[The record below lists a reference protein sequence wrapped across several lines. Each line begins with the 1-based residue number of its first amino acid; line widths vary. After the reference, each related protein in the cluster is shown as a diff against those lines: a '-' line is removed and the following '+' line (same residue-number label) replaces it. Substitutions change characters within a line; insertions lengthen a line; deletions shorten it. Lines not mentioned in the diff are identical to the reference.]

1 MECKKTMG
9 IYSGRSV
16 QFHGTIFGDKEAVF
30 VAKPAK
36 RCKEERYVDAEHPFL
51 GILAGNKAFKDC
63 LIDFTVHRFPGFT
76 LQE

>member
-1 MECKKTMG
+1 MVCKKTMG

-16 QFHGTIFGDKEAVF
+16 QFFRTIFGDKEAVF
-30 VAKPAK
+30 KTKPNK
-36 RCKEERYVDAEHPFL
+36 RSEEERYVDAEHPFSC
-51 GILAGNKAFKDC
+51 ILPGNEAFKDC